1 MSGSTDEL
9 MKGDVVIMK
18 EKEIIKVVSAAIA
31 ISTFGIIMSV
41 TMPKKELHSIKLPG
55 KKPDRVAFRSRDNA
69 VDDEEVEDI

>member
-1 MSGSTDEL
+1 
-9 MKGDVVIMK
+9 MKGDVIMK
-18 EKEIIKVVSAAIA
+18 EKEVVKIAAAAIA

-55 KKPDRVAFRSRDNA
+55 KKPDRPAFRSRDNA

>member
-1 MSGSTDEL
+1 

-31 ISTFGIIMSV
+31 VSTFTIIMSV
-41 TMPKKELHSIKLPG
+41 VMPKKELHSIKLPG
-55 KKPDRVAFRSRDNA
+55 KKPDRPAFRSRDNA

>member
-1 MSGSTDEL
+1 M

-41 TMPKKELHSIKLPG
+41 IMPKKELHSIKLPG
-55 KKPDRVAFRSRDNA
+55 KKPDRPVFRSRDNA
-69 VDDEEVEDI
+69 VDDEEVEEI